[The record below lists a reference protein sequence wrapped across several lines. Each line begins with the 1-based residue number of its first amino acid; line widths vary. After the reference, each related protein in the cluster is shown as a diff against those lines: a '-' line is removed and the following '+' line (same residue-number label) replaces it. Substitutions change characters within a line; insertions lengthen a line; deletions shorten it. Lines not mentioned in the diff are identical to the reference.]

1 MEDRMYLHVILLAAV
16 VLHFCSLSLT
26 TSTAFAEHLAPAM
39 ADKLCTV
46 PLPDPEQLSEEEKE
60 WFATFQEGTFYV
72 QGWQEITTEI
82 LKKVQQESKKEEL
95 RRSLTHLG
103 IRIGCEWSKKNNV
116 RKIDTDMLAEWGS
129 ELQEAAEK
137 NPDELPIVIADI
149 QQKVF
154 ELVE

>member
-1 MEDRMYLHVILLAAV
+1 MYLHVILLAA
-16 VLHFCSLSLT
+16 LFFHFASLSFT
-26 TSTAFAEHLAPAM
+26 TSRAFAEHIDLAM
-39 ADKLCTV
+39 TDKFCTI
-46 PLPDPEQLSEEEKE
+46 PLPNPEQLSEEEKE

-72 QGWQEITTEI
+72 QGWQKITAEI
-82 LKKVQQESKKEEL
+82 LEKVKQESKKEEL
-95 RRSLTHLG
+95 RRSLAHLG
-103 IRIGCEWSKKNNV
+103 IRIGCEWSKKNDV